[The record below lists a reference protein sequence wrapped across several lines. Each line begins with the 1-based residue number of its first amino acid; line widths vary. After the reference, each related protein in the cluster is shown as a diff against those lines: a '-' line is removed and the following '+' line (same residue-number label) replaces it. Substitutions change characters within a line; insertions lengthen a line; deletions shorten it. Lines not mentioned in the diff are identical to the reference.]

1 MIADVLA
8 DLAARPPTTWRA
20 ELAAR
25 FPDDPGLVAQALM
38 WLHAMRAQ
46 APATPSVLGDRYE
59 LGAKIDAGATAEVWR
74 AYDRRLDR
82 NVAIKLF
89 RMDRSPALSEILGEA
104 RAASDLIS
112 DHVVRVFDVH
122 DDEPPY
128 IVMELIA
135 EHDPATGVLA
145 PGASAAAR
153 RPETIREAAAWLRDI
168 ARGVDDA
175 HLRNVFHR
183 DLKPHNVLVAPVS
196 RRARIADFGLA
207 VGATGTHIR
216 VLGTP
221 EYIAP
226 EQARGLP
233 ARLSPNDADERA
245 TLVALDVWGLG
256 AVGYDL
262 VAQRAPWRAEGD
274 LEAWEVAAAATA
286 TPVLPGGVPVRLGK
300 VIAKALA
307 MRPADRYATAGA
319 FALEI
324 DRYLAHRPTS
334 LDRSPATRA
343 ALWTRRNPQLAVTA
357 LLAAV
362 LATMSVAAYTTTLEV
377 RAQRNQLAIDMA
389 RSRADNATLADRARA
404 TRAEL
409 EQTEADLVI
418 ESASLRA
425 AKADYDVI
433 VAAKERALAH
443 ADVLTNTLASRLA
456 AMREDEQ
463 TAEHVRDMY
472 EAFWTRAREEAATAT
487 AARDTALHERDAV
500 RTERDEL
507 ARKLEAAQGARA
519 HAEEELAAA
528 VAARDRAEQARR
540 RAEIDAAKLASDLV
554 PPPTPACPRT
564 ARPRASR
571 RAGRWPSRP
580 RPAPAAPAR
589 W

>member
-1 MIADVLA
+1 MIAEVIA
-8 DLAARPPTTWRA
+8 DLATRPVATWRA
-20 ELAAR
+20 ELTAR
-25 FPDDPGLVAQALM
+25 FPGDPALVAQAMM
-38 WLHAMRAQ
+38 WLHATRAQ
-46 APATPSVLGDRYE
+46 TTETPTTLGDRYE

-135 EHDPATGVLA
+135 EHDPKTGVLA

-153 RPETIREAAAWLRDI
+153 RPEGVREAARWLRDI

-207 VGATGTHIR
+207 VGATSARIR
-216 VLGTP
+216 VVGTP

-233 ARLSPNDADERA
+233 ARLSPTDADERA
-245 TLVALDVWGLG
+245 TLVAIDVWGLG

-262 VAQRAPWRAEGD
+262 LAVRPVWAAAGD
-274 LEAWEVAAAATA
+274 LEAWEVAAAATV
-286 TPVLPGGVPVRLGK
+286 TPALPHHVPRRLAK
-300 VIAKALA
+300 VIGKALA
-307 MRPADRYATAGA
+307 MRPADRYATAGELA
-319 FALEI
+319 SEI
-324 DRYLAHRPTS
+324 DRFLAHRPTS

-362 LATMSVAAYTTTLEV
+362 LATMSIAAYSTTVEV
-377 RAQRNQLAIDMA
+377 RAQRNKLAVDMERA
-389 RSRADNATLADRARA
+389 RADNATLAERARA

-409 EQTEADLVI
+409 EHTEADLVI
-418 ESASLRA
+418 ESASLRT
-425 AKADYDVI
+425 AKADYDLI

-443 ADVLTNTLASRLA
+443 ADVLTNTLATQLA
-456 AMREDEQ
+456 AMRADEQ

-472 EAFWTRAREEAATAT
+472 ESFWTHAREEASTAT
-487 AARDTALHERDAV
+487 TERDTALHERDAL

-507 ARKLEAAQGARA
+507 ARRLAAAQVARS
-519 HAEEELAAA
+519 HVEEELAAA

-540 RAEIDAAKLASDLV
+540 RAEIDAARLASDLV
-554 PPPTPACPRT
+554 PVDAGVAPDGPPR
-564 ARPRASR
+564 S
-571 RAGRWPSRP
+571 
-580 RPAPAAPAR
+580 
-589 W
+589 